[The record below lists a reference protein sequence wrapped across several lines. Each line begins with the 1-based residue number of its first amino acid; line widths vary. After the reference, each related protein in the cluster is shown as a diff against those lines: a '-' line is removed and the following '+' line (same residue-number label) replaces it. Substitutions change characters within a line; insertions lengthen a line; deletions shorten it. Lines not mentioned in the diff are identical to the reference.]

1 LSLRLGTYSIV
12 ARDPESGEL
21 GVAVQSH
28 WLSVGSVV
36 TWAQAG
42 IGAVATQATANI
54 SFGPRGLELMRAGTG
69 APAALTELL
78 ASDSAA
84 GLRQVCLIDADGIV
98 ATHTGADCIRYA
110 GHVTGAQVSCQ
121 ANIMVNDSVWPAML
135 EAYQAAAAPL
145 AHRLLAALDA
155 GEAAGGDARG
165 RQSAA
170 LLVVPASGE
179 AWHRVVE
186 LRVEDDPEPLRQLRR
201 LLELRDAYG
210 VAERA
215 EALAAA
221 GDLAGAAELHRR
233 AAEMAPQSHELLM
246 WGALAAAHA
255 GDLESALG
263 PARKAI
269 KIRPAWRELLSRM
282 PPSVAPAATELLRAL
297 ERY

>member
-42 IGAVATQATANI
+42 IGAVATQATANV
-54 SFGPRGLELMRAGTG
+54 SYGPRGLELMRAGAD
-69 APAALTELL
+69 APTALTALL

-84 GLRQVCLIDADGIV
+84 QLRQVCLVDATGSV
-98 ATHTGADCIRYA
+98 ATHTGAECIPCA
-110 GHVTGAQVSCQ
+110 GHVTGEQVSCQ
-121 ANIMVNDSVWPAML
+121 ANIMVSDSVWTAML
-135 EAYQAAAAPL
+135 EAYQTAAAPL
-145 AHRLLAALDA
+145 AHKLLAALDA
-155 GEAAGGDARG
+155 AEAVGGDARG

-179 AWHRVVE
+179 AWRRVVE
-186 LRVEDDPEPLRQLRR
+186 LRVEDDGEPLRELRR
-201 LLELRDAYG
+201 LLALRDAYD

-215 EALAAA
+215 EELSAA

-246 WGALAAAHA
+246 WGALAAANA
-255 GDLESALG
+255 GDLEAALA

-282 PPSVAPAATELLRAL
+282 PPSVAPAAAALLRAL
-297 ERY
+297 EHN